1 MAGQR
6 LNAMRAWQRGFAAL
20 ERLSPEPDAMTLS
33 QQMDCAAVY
42 FCLIRGQDLE
52 EREQAA
58 RAAAQGG
65 GTDV

>member
-6 LNAMRAWQRGFAAL
+6 LNALSCWERGFAAL
-20 ERLSPEPDAMTLS
+20 QRLSPAIDVMTTEER
-33 QQMDCAAVY
+33 MDCAEVW

-65 GTDV
+65 EADG

>member
-6 LNAMRAWQRGFAAL
+6 LNAMKTWERGFAAL
-20 ERLSPEPDAMTLS
+20 ERLSPKPDAMTLA

-42 FCLIRGQDLE
+42 FCLLRGQDLE

-58 RAAAQGG
+58 RIAAQGG
-65 GTDV
+65 GTDG